1 MNKEVDITDVVRDI
15 LSRARKS
22 KSFGLDI
29 DEEWVNINGIS
40 VRSVSTWDGR
50 SVDHISVTKRN
61 ENRDMVVKYDGAG
74 IGKLI
79 LINFD
84 TDMWTKL
91 KIGNLLYRVRYPF
104 GNHMEPIELW
114 GITAHV
120 LQRST
125 TGDGRLRV
133 KITSTDK
140 GGIHIISGN
149 TQEVTT
155 GILTGKGFKGKVLEF
170 RPGIKDEIMYDV
182 DMPSSREVTEFKIQ
196 RVWIGYQWY
205 NLISDF
211 GDAEALDRVRTV
223 KGKDAM
229 IQLHEDISYSVIC

>member
-1 MNKEVDITDVVRDI
+1 MNKEVDITDVVGDI

-29 DEEWVNINGIS
+29 DGEWVNINGIS
-40 VRSVSTWDGR
+40 VRPVPTWDGR
-50 SVDHISVTKRN
+50 SISHISVTKRN

-104 GNHMEPIELW
+104 GN
-114 GITAHV
+114 
-120 LQRST
+120 
-125 TGDGRLRV
+125 
-133 KITSTDK
+133 
-140 GGIHIISGN
+140 

-170 RPGIKDEIMYDV
+170 RPGIDDEIMYDV
-182 DMPSSREVTEFKIQ
+182 DMPSSGEVNEFRIQ

-211 GDAEALDRVRTV
+211 GDAEVLDRVRTV

-229 IQLHEDISYSVIC
+229 IQLHEDISYSVTC